1 MKYFKRFFTY
11 VIPHKW
17 KGIASITLNIAY
29 ALFSALSFLALM
41 PMLNVLFGDTE
52 KIYEKPVYLGINK
65 AKNYLEDYLNFLITT
80 NTDAN
85 GAEST
90 LTFMVIGVMSI
101 FFLKNL
107 FTYLSSLS
115 MVFLKNAVLKDL
127 RNDIYQKIINLP
139 ISYFSEKR
147 KGDIIARATG
157 DLGTINETFLNLS
170 IVVIREPLNIIFT
183 LIFMFNLSMKLSI
196 FVFVFIPVSGWIISV
211 ISKKIK
217 SQSAVLF
224 KEGGVMLSIIEES
237 ISGLKIIKAFNA
249 EAFFEKKYGA
259 FNSKVL
265 NLSNQLTKRNSLAGP
280 VSEFLGITTIASL
293 LWFGGKMVLIE
304 ESLKAGTFIAFMGLA
319 YNILTPA
326 KAISKAS
333 NAVKIGNAA
342 AERVMEVLDTINP
355 LRSKKD
361 AKVISSF
368 DKEIK
373 FENVFFKYDKEY
385 VLKDFTLT
393 IPKGKKIALVGQSGS
408 GKSTIANLIT
418 RFWDID
424 KGKITIDGVDIREIT
439 PDSLRR
445 QMGIV
450 AQDSILFND
459 TIANNISL
467 GVDTPS
473 ESEIVKAAKIANA
486 HEFVSEFA
494 KQYDSPVGD
503 GVGMLSGGQRQR
515 IAIARAVMK
524 NPPIMI
530 LDEATSALD
539 TESEKLVQDALENM
553 MLNRT
558 SLVIAHRLSTVQ
570 NADLIVVMKKGEIVE
585 QGTHEEL
592 ITNKGAYSNLVTL
605 QSLEIS

>member
-503 GVGMLSGGQRQR
+503 GGGMLSGGQRQR

>member
-503 GVGMLSGGQRQR
+503 GGGMLSGGQRQR

-570 NADLIVVMKKGEIVE
+570 NADLIVVLKKGEIVE

-592 ITNKGAYSNLVTL
+592 IAMEGSYNNLVTL
-605 QSLEIS
+605 QSLEV

>member
-17 KGIASITLNIAY
+17 KGIASIALNIAY

-80 NTDAN
+80 NTDAY

-249 EAFFEKKYGA
+249 EAFFEKKYEA

-265 NLSNQLTKRNSLAGP
+265 DLSNQLTKRNSLAGP
-280 VSEFLGITTIASL
+280 VSEFLGITTIACL

-342 AERVMEVLDTINP
+342 AERVMEVLDTVNP

-361 AKVISSF
+361 AKVISNF

-439 PDSLRR
+439 PDSLRK

-473 ESEIVKAAKIANA
+473 ESAIVKAAKVANA

-503 GVGMLSGGQRQR
+503 GGGMLSGGQRQR

-553 MLNRT
+553 MLSRT

-592 ITNKGAYSNLVTL
+592 IAMEGSYNNLVTL
-605 QSLEIS
+605 QSLEV